1 MWCVTLLSAGSAFPA
16 VSGIRIEVDP
26 VPANCQCFT
35 DVEDSHREA
44 DFDKGDHSRRNI
56 KRFCLCSFKF
66 VRNRRIDSK
75 KLPAKPF
82 EGFFNRFTAG
92 EVVVICARA
101 FVNFLCYLF
110 QVLCFS

>member
-1 MWCVTLLSAGSAFPA
+1 VFPA
-16 VSGIRIEVDP
+16 VSGTRIQVDP

-35 DVEDSHREA
+35 DVEDRHREA

-56 KRFCLCSFKF
+56 KRFAYVVFKF

-82 EGFFNRFTAG
+82 EGFSTDSQPVR
-92 EVVVICARA
+92 
-101 FVNFLCYLF
+101 
-110 QVLCFS
+110 